1 MLEASAFSSTYA
13 LVSRP
18 PNFGGDNSG
27 FPPELGGLFASMQIV
42 RKFWLIVPSTEIA
55 IAQGVSQVGAALIMA
70 ESLLLRATFLLLSN
84 KYLYP

>member
-1 MLEASAFSSTYA
+1 
-13 LVSRP
+13 
-18 PNFGGDNSG
+18 
-27 FPPELGGLFASMQIV
+27 MQIV